1 MNRVPVDIPYSLSP
15 SMEEIDDFYVV
26 NVVTATPYKIMLSEL
41 AGKEIALMI
50 YLCRDTSER
59 LFMINHAMYI
69 ENDEDRE
76 RIKDLPFS
84 DDKDFVSSKVAVRE
98 LNTYLD
104 RYITDMKFYL
114 FTELTP
120 DAINSNKS
128 NEVYFYGRRLGS
140 PSDVYKFIIP
150 INIYSTMSFIDS
162 CVYNRTE
169 TEHDIA
175 LATLSSSKELSS
187 SMSFFYATDIES
199 IESMASADI
208 TRTYSWFERFK
219 LRFSKEERDPV
230 TTIGLVFKTS
240 REEKDCKEVA
250 TILIPFDV
258 SVEFDESKYRGKTI
272 TDIQNEF
279 FKDSDQYVSTFSV
292 DKSILY
298 YRNKEKNII
307 ESKEF
312 MIIRGK
318 TKDKMYYLFL
328 LDSSMQ
334 NKLLEKINEY

>member
-1 MNRVPVDIPYSLSP
+1 
-15 SMEEIDDFYVV
+15 
-26 NVVTATPYKIMLSEL
+26 
-41 AGKEIALMI
+41 
-50 YLCRDTSER
+50 
-59 LFMINHAMYI
+59 
-69 ENDEDRE
+69 
-76 RIKDLPFS
+76 
-84 DDKDFVSSKVAVRE
+84 
-98 LNTYLD
+98 
-104 RYITDMKFYL
+104 MKFYS